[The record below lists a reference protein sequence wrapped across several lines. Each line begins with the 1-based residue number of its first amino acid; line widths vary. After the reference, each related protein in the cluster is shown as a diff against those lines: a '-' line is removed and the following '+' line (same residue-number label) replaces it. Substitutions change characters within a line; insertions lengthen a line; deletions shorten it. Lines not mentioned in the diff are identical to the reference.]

1 MASNSTNINKTNN
14 HISHITF
21 VLKIQILTKSLQICP
36 FPVDISTITGWIPG
50 VKSLFRP
57 PISPTMTNI
66 YINFVILLKPGPGA
80 IKHEN
85 FLKYEKILNCHGNV
99 EMPTY
104 NWPRMKISINLTM
117 HIVRLK

>member
-1 MASNSTNINKTNN
+1 VALVLFQSDNVHCQINGNF
-14 HISHITF
+14 HSQPII
-21 VLKIQILTKSLQICP
+21 P
-36 FPVDISTITGWIPG
+36 FPVDISTITGWISG

-85 FLKYEKILNCHGNV
+85 FLKYEKILNCHGLKCIRICV
-99 EMPTY
+99 EMP
-104 NWPRMKISINLTM
+104 
-117 HIVRLK
+117 

>member
-1 MASNSTNINKTNN
+1 MGGRNN
-14 HISHITF
+14 DLTPGIHPVI
-21 VLKIQILTKSLQICP
+21 VL
-36 FPVDISTITGWIPG
+36 ISTGNGHIYNDF
-50 VKSLFRP
+50 VKICIFN
-57 PISPTMTNI
+57 TK
-66 YINFVILLKPGPGA
+66 VILLKPGPGA

-104 NWPRMKISINLTM
+104 NWLRMKISINLTM